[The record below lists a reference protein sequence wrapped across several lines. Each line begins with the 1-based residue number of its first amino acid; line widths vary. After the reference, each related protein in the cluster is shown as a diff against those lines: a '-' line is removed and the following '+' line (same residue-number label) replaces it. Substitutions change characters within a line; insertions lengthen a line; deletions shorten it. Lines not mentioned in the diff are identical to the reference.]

1 MALAIATKLECRS
14 LLESASQLEGQ
25 PGLSA
30 LVQYEGS
37 AMRAFLALL
46 IAAST
51 LLGGCVVVPYDG
63 GYHGGYYGPYGYW
76 GHRHHGHHGEND

>member
-1 MALAIATKLECRS
+1 MAIATKLESRS
-14 LLESASQLEGQ
+14 FLESASQLEGQ
-25 PGLSA
+25 PGLS
-30 LVQYEGS
+30 VFVRDEGS

-63 GYHGGYYGPYGYW
+63 GYYGPYGSW